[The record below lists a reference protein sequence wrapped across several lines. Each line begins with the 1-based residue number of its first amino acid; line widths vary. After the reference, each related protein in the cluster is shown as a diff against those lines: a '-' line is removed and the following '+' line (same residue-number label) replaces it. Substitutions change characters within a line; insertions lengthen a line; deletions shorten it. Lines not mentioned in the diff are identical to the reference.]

1 MLQLHSKK
9 VPETGTLS
17 SSLRRV
23 LKITN
28 NFGLNIK
35 QINMKHFLVFILIAA
50 QFDSHRPHSKQSVLR
65 LKESTCD
72 INIFKQTQHQA
83 SDQVL
88 TL

>member
-50 QFDSHRPHSKQSVLR
+50 QFDHNLIRIVRIQNKAF
-65 LKESTCD
+65 CD
-72 INIFKQTQHQA
+72 
-83 SDQVL
+83 
-88 TL
+88 